1 MAAINVAA
9 VAPVAPVHA
18 RGRPSRSY
26 RKQYRTVRERD
37 GPLRHIVVAL
47 RRLGQIERFPFE
59 HRGTAADRNTAASI
73 HSPSLVVAILQP
85 ECRAAVVVNVNPQN
99 CYPIS
104 EAPNLGSSISFS
116 L

>member
-26 RKQYRTVRERD
+26 RKQYRTLRERD

-59 HRGTAADRNTAASI
+59 RNRSNDKK
-73 HSPSLVVAILQP
+73 SLKI
-85 ECRAAVVVNVNPQN
+85 
-99 CYPIS
+99 PIS